1 MTHRLFPSYSTRHHH
16 HMDFFC
22 PTVNGIRV
30 GYSSPALLRT
40 LSPAERA
47 RVHGRAILVLTANPS
62 YAVHGVHPG
71 AKLAAVTRRLKVGR
85 RFQIGLNAWYLAPA
99 GPSRGV
105 LKVRHGQ
112 IEEIGLADKRLTT
125 SRAASR
131 RFLARFS

>member
-1 MTHRLFPSYSTRHHH
+1 L
-16 HMDFFC
+16 
-22 PTVNGIRV
+22 N
-30 GYSSPALLRT
+30 
-40 LSPAERA
+40 
-47 RVHGRAILVLTANPS
+47 
-62 YAVHGVHPG
+62 
-71 AKLAAVTRRLKVGR
+71 VGR
-85 RFQIGLNAWYLAPA
+85 RFQIGLNSWYLAPA